1 MKIRIYEVLGK
12 VCDIKNR
19 EERISYFKEHGDNFG
34 IKTILQLCY
43 NDKVVLDL
51 PKGKP
56 PFEECPEGRYPSTL
70 KNAIAPISKCVKEN
84 GISRLQ
90 KEKFF
95 INILESVHPEDAAI
109 ICAAK
114 DGTLMNLQ
122 NKKYRK
128 ITKALVQATFPDLI

>member
-1 MKIRIYEVLGK
+1 MKNFMHEILGK
-12 VCDIKNR
+12 VCDIENR
-19 EERISYFKEHGDNFG
+19 EERISYFKEHGDDFG

-56 PFEECPEGRYPSTL
+56 PFEECPERRYPSTL
-70 KNAIAPISKCVKEN
+70 KNAIAPIGKCVK
-84 GISRLQ
+84 GSQISRLR